1 MTTTTIE
8 RPRPGEFNAHHAGYV
23 DLVSAGDILDLL
35 ARQPGDLRSM
45 LGRLDAQRAGHRYA
59 PGKWSIREVIG
70 HLADAERVF
79 AYRGLTVAR
88 NDRTAL
94 PPFDENAWVE
104 QSRFDV
110 RALPDLL
117 AELERVRASTIDLF
131 RFLSPDE
138 LARVGTASG
147 KPLSARAVPYIIA
160 GHTEH
165 HMRILRER
173 YL

>member
-1 MTTTTIE
+1 MTATAIE
-8 RPRPGEFNAHHAGYV
+8 RPREGEFNPHHATYV
-23 DLVSAGDILDLL
+23 AIVPSGDILSVL
-35 ARQPGDLRSM
+35 ARQPEELRSM
-45 LGRLDAQRAGHRYA
+45 LGGMDARRAGHRYA

-79 AYRGLTVAR
+79 CYRGLTIAR
-88 NDRTAL
+88 NDRTSL

-104 QSRFDV
+104 QARFDSRTLSDLLTELASV
-110 RALPDLL
+110 RAATL
-117 AELERVRASTIDLF
+117 DLF
-131 RFLSPDE
+131 SHLSPQE

-165 HMRILRER
+165 HIRILRDR